1 MSNGLTFEIL
11 IQISQNF
18 QGRRR
23 NSWKEYV
30 QNFME
35 IDLELTEK
43 SAKNTQRWW
52 KLTATIEYWRFVP
65 LGLQY
70 RIGVCTPAVYIYTC
84 TINGGDLSVVD
95 IVLYLLQRD
104 HLRW

>member
-11 IQISQNF
+11 IQILRNF

-23 NSWKEYV
+23 NAWKDSL

-52 KLTATIEYWRFVP
+52 KLTATIKLNNQAKITNKISIFI
-65 LGLQY
+65 L
-70 RIGVCTPAVYIYTC
+70 A
-84 TINGGDLSVVD
+84 S
-95 IVLYLLQRD
+95 
-104 HLRW
+104 